1 MTVKW
6 KLRGAFGI
14 LAVGLLFFGLLYA
27 HAVQA
32 GGSFGNS
39 SLKGTYT
46 YTNNTDSIG
55 SAGLITFD
63 GNGKVDLAIK
73 VNVPGKNGGRK
84 TVFLSG
90 SGNYS
95 IDTSGAGI
103 ATIKTKG
110 ADGKEIKLDYDFL
123 ITEAAGALANE
134 VFAILQS
141 GGVQGQLV
149 APTWKRR
156 E

>member
-1 MTVKW
+1 MTFQSR
-6 KLRGAFGI
+6 LRGAFRM
-14 LAVGLLFFGLLYA
+14 LVVGLLFCGLLYA

-46 YTNNTDSIG
+46 YTNNTDGIG
-55 SAGLITFD
+55 GAGLITFD

-73 VNVPGKNGGRK
+73 VNVPKKNGGRK
-84 TVFLSG
+84 IVSLSG

-95 IDTSGAGI
+95 VDTSGAGLV
-103 ATIKTKG
+103 TIKTKG
-110 ADGKEIKLDYDFL
+110 ADGKEIKLAYDFI
-123 ITEAAGALANE
+123 ITKAVGALANE

-149 APTWKRR
+149 APMWKRR
-156 E
+156 G